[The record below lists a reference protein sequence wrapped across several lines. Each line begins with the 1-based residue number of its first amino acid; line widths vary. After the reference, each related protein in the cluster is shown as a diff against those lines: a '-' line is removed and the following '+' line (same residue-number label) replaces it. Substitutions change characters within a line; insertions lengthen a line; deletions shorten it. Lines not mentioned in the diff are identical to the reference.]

1 MEGQWCPNSKRIT
14 EGAVWGQDYRVQTL
28 VHLNSQSIEAWR
40 VKPQSAGCVNTVV
53 ADGILITSDYVNCVT
68 QEKVDPHKQEITLCG
83 LYSAGSA

>member
-40 VKPQSAGCVNTVV
+40 VKPQSAGCVNTMVV
-53 ADGILITSDYVNCVT
+53 
-68 QEKVDPHKQEITLCG
+68 
-83 LYSAGSA
+83 